1 MATEQRA
8 NCFLGT
14 WAKFDPVA
22 KMVVHPDPGGRFQR
36 QNNECPFC
44 IVKRAGKSL
53 QRTLDKNGQKSLPNW
68 LILWIHWNYIDVSK
82 ITSFSENSIILGG
95 AQGQLTQEEGF
106 NAKTTSVL
114 FVLLK
119 GPKRASEGHSIR
131 MAKSHFLNGWSFEFI
146 ETTLMYLR

>member
-14 WAKFDPVA
+14 WAKIDPVA

-95 AQGQLTQEEGF
+95 AQGQLTHIMNNWGGAQGQLTLTMQSDETMWIAWISSSPPSYIDDC
-106 NAKTTSVL
+106 NA
-114 FVLLK
+114 
-119 GPKRASEGHSIR
+119 
-131 MAKSHFLNGWSFEFI
+131 
-146 ETTLMYLR
+146 